1 MKQDEPED
9 GGATGLED
17 VARRRLR
24 SLRQARGWSLDE
36 LARRSHIGAS
46 TISRLET
53 GHRRLAL
60 DNLVD
65 LAAALDTTLDELL
78 RDDGADDVVIRP
90 TRSTGLGGVLH
101 WPLNRQPDPSGRFV
115 AKVRLPAAKPR
126 ATPDLQV
133 HPGREWFYVLDG
145 TVRLVLGDH
154 EHHVE
159 VGQAAEFD
167 TMRPHWIVGF
177 GAPAEILQIFDRHG
191 EDAHLRPPS
200 GGRNVAP

>member
-1 MKQDEPED
+1 MKQDEPGEPD
-9 GGATGLED
+9 EPGTGLED

-24 SLRQARGWSLDE
+24 SLRRARGWSLDE

-60 DNLVD
+60 DNLAD

-90 TRSTGLGGVLH
+90 TRSTGLGGLLH
-101 WPLNRQPDPSGRFV
+101 WPLNRQPDPSGRVV
-115 AKVRLPAAKPR
+115 AKVRLPAARPD
-126 ATPDLQV
+126 APPDLQV
-133 HPGREWFYVLDG
+133 HPGREWFYVLEG

-154 EHHVE
+154 EHLVE

-167 TMRPHWIVGF
+167 TMRPHWIAGR

-191 EDAHLRPPS
+191 EDAHLRP
-200 GGRNVAP
+200 